1 LDAGDDMSDRLAA
14 SRARD
19 AEILAELARREG
31 RRWRWHYLIGAAV
44 AGFVVVSAL
53 ADLGLGLGLA
63 AAIGVPAIAAILV
76 IGTVVERRRR

>member
-1 LDAGDDMSDRLAA
+1 MSDRLAA

-31 RRWRWHYLIGAAV
+31 RRWRSHYLIGAAV
-44 AGFVVVSAL
+44 AAFIVVSSL
-53 ADLGLGLGLA
+53 ADLGLGLILG
-63 AAIGVPAIAAILV
+63 AAIGVPAIVLLLV